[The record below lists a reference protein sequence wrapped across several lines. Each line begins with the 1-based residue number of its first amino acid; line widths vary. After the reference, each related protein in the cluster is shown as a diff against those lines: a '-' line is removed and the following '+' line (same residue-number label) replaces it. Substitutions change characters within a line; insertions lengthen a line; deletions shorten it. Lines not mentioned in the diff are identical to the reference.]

1 VEIGSFRG
9 KSTIVLARAAGSV
22 VAIDPHAGSDRGP
35 QEIAADAARGDD
47 DHSAF
52 VSNLAAAGVSDRVRH
67 VRLMSGDA
75 LGAVDGPLA
84 LLYVDGAH
92 RFAPARDDVARWG
105 SRVSPG
111 GTMLVHDAFS
121 SIGVTGALLL
131 ECALGGS
138 WRYRGRTGTL
148 AEYER
153 TPLRGVQRIGNA
165 ARQVRELPWFARNV
179 LFKVLVSVGLRDVAH
194 RLGLPRG
201 MHWPY

>member
-1 VEIGSFRG
+1 VRSM
-9 KSTIVLARAAGSV
+9 
-22 VAIDPHAGSDRGP
+22 
-35 QEIAADAARGDD
+35 
-47 DHSAF
+47 SA
-52 VSNLAAAGVSDRVRH
+52 
-67 VRLMSGDA
+67 DA
-75 LGAVDGPLA
+75 LGSVDGPLA

-92 RFAPARDDVARWG
+92 RFGPARDDVARWG
-105 SRVSPG
+105 ARVSPG

-131 ECALGGS
+131 ECAVRGE

-153 TPLRGVQRIGNA
+153 SALRGVARVRNA
-165 ARQVRELPWFARNV
+165 FRQLAELPWFARNV
-179 LFKVLVSVGLRDVAH
+179 LFKVLVTAGLRDVAH